1 MDLWL
6 DGNHWSNWIR
16 KVCIPEIEW
25 TRRAILEHMLPSI
38 PDPATEADK
47 TSDAI
52 YYGDTEH
59 FSFEED
65 MCSLAE
71 YAENQGMEVYDRLN
85 SVRQASANMAT
96 VMLWH
101 LLEQQMLVFHKRQV
115 LTMREEKAAL
125 QNPEVKIE
133 IPCKKGKEVTER
145 KLLSLEEFHARLG
158 AGGCS
163 MTSLPAWK
171 KVKELHLIANTVKHG
186 SGSSAKK
193 LYKIRPDLFYPNCNI
208 QEHNSRPCLLRKPA
222 AGEDLYVTEQDIAA
236 YFEAAISLWQEFS
249 IQIEEHSQKRDRSQF
264 S

>member
-6 DGNHWSNWIR
+6 DGNHWSIWIR

-52 YYGDTEH
+52 YYGDTEN

-85 SVRQASANMAT
+85 GVWQAAANMAT

-145 KLLSLEEFHARLG
+145 KLLSLVEFHARLD

-163 MTSLPAWK
+163 MTSLPSWQ

-186 SGSSAKK
+186 SGLSAKK
-193 LYKIRPDLFYPNCNI
+193 LYKIRPDLFYPNFYK
-208 QEHNSRPCLLRKPA
+208 QEHNSQPLSLRKPA

-249 IQIEEHSQKRDRSQF
+249 IKIEEHSQKRGRSHF

>member
-1 MDLWL
+1 MELWL
-6 DGNHWSNWIR
+6 NGNFWGAWIR
-16 KVCIPEIEW
+16 KFFISEIEW

-52 YYGDTEH
+52 WYGNMEH
-59 FSFEED
+59 YSDEED
-65 MCSLAE
+65 PCALAE
-71 YAENQGMEVYDRLN
+71 YAENQGFEVYDRL
-85 SVRQASANMAT
+85 SGVRQASANMAT

-101 LLEQQMLVFHKRQV
+101 LLEQQMLLFHTRQV
-115 LTMREEKAAL
+115 LTVHEEQAARE
-125 QNPEVKIE
+125 NPEEKIE
-133 IPCKKGKEVTER
+133 IPCKKSKEVKER
-145 KLLSLEEFHARLG
+145 NLLSLAEFHARLD

-163 MTSLPAWK
+163 MTSLPAWQ

-193 LYKIRPDLFYPNCNI
+193 LYKIRPDLFYPNCDT

-249 IQIEEHSQKRDRSQF
+249 IKIEEHSQKRGRSHF

>member
-1 MDLWL
+1 MNLWL
-6 DGNHWSNWIR
+6 DGNHWSIWIR

-25 TRRAILEHMLPSI
+25 TLRAILDHILPSI

-52 YYGDTEH
+52 WYGNTEH
-59 FSFEED
+59 YSDEED
-65 MCSLAE
+65 PCAFAE
-71 YAENQGMEVYDRLN
+71 YAENQGFEVYDRLN
-85 SVRQASANMAT
+85 GVRQAAANMAT

-101 LLEQQMLVFHKRQV
+101 LLEQQMLVFHTRQV
-115 LTMREEKAAL
+115 LTVHEEQAARE
-125 QNPEVKIE
+125 NPEVKSD
-133 IPCKKGKEVTER
+133 IPCKKGKEVKKR
-145 KLLSLEEFHARLG
+145 KLLSLEEFHARLD

-163 MTSLPAWK
+163 MKSLSAWS
-171 KVKELHLIANTVKHG
+171 KVNELRLVANTVKHG
-186 SGSSAKK
+186 SGPSSDE
-193 LYKIRPDLFYPNCNI
+193 LFKIRPDFFYPNCDT

-249 IQIEEHSQKRDRSQF
+249 IKIEEHSQKRGRSHF

>member
-1 MDLWL
+1 MNLWL
-6 DGNHWSNWIR
+6 DGNHWSIWIR

-52 YYGDTEH
+52 YYGDTEN

-101 LLEQQMLVFHKRQV
+101 LLEQQMLVFHTRQV
-115 LTMREEKAAL
+115 LTMHEEQAAL
-125 QNPEVKIE
+125 QNTK
-133 IPCKKGKEVTER
+133 ER
-145 KLLSLEEFHARLG
+145 KKLFQLEEFHARLD

-163 MTSLPAWK
+163 MKSLSTWS
-171 KVKELHLIANTVKHG
+171 KVHELRLVANTVKHG
-186 SGSSAKK
+186 SGPSSDE
-193 LYKIRPDLFYPNCNI
+193 LFKIRPDLFYPNCDT

-249 IQIEEHSQKRDRSQF
+249 IQIEEHSQKRDRSHF

>member
-1 MDLWL
+1 MNLWL
-6 DGNHWSNWIR
+6 DGNHWSIWIR

-25 TRRAILEHMLPSI
+25 TRRAILDHILPSI

-52 YYGDTEH
+52 WYGNTEH
-59 FSFEED
+59 YSDEED
-65 MCSLAE
+65 PCAFAE
-71 YAENQGMEVYDRLN
+71 YAENQGFEVYDRLN
-85 SVRQASANMAT
+85 GVRQAAANMAT

-101 LLEQQMLVFHKRQV
+101 LLEQQMLVFHTRQV
-115 LTMREEKAAL
+115 LTVHEEQAARE
-125 QNPEVKIE
+125 NPEVKSD
-133 IPCKKGKEVTER
+133 IPCKKGKEVKKR
-145 KLLSLEEFHARLG
+145 KLLSLEEFHARLD

-163 MTSLPAWK
+163 MKSLSAWS
-171 KVKELHLIANTVKHG
+171 KVNELRLVAKTVKHG
-186 SGSSAKK
+186 SGPSSDE
-193 LYKIRPDLFYPNCNI
+193 LFKIRSDLFYPNCDT

-249 IQIEEHSQKRDRSQF
+249 IKIEEHSQKRGRSHF